1 MQSSLTA
8 ACIALSLLGI
18 PNGSAQPYPA
28 KSIRLI
34 APYPPGGG
42 IDSSARIIG
51 QALSEQLGQPVIV
64 DNRAGATGRI
74 GTELAA
80 KSPADGYT
88 LLLGS
93 SAPNAIIPAAS
104 PTVAPMLAA

>member
-1 MQSSLTA
+1 MQHLA
-8 ACIALSLLGI
+8 AAVCIALCLLA
-18 PNGSAQPYPA
+18 PCNASAQTYPS
-28 KSIRLI
+28 KPIRMI

-42 IDSSARIIG
+42 IDSTARIIG
-51 QALSEQLGQPVIV
+51 QALAEQLGQPVSI

-80 KSPADGYT
+80 KAPADGYT

-93 SAPNAIIPAAS
+93 SAPNAI
-104 PTVAPMLAA
+104 MLLP